1 MSNTDTT
8 DQTPD
13 RPLGRAPGPWD
24 VKPEPTS
31 AGGAA
36 PAPSAEVP
44 VEKDQ
49 SLVWAILSTALMGGF
64 LWWITGSA
72 IVAGAVLIGL
82 FVHEAGHALAMN
94 NLGMGPARIYIIP
107 FLGGLAKARREPKSE
122 WDGVLVSLAGPAFG
136 LLAMIPFVGVWMVLG
151 QGEWLMGA
159 FFIAMLNLVNLVP
172 APPLDGSKALGPVLT
187 RVHPRLEQ
195 IVLLVIGVAV
205 VWWGLT
211 TGRFILA
218 AFLAL
223 SVFSHLK
230 RGVWRAAW
238 GTLSWSEAGKSL
250 ALYLLTLAVCA
261 AAAVGALMPMT
272 AGDPS
277 GAVQLGLNYLGFG
290 R

>member
-8 DQTPD
+8 DQTPH
-13 RPLGRAPGPWD
+13 RTPGPWD
-24 VKPEPTS
+24 AKPDATS
-31 AGGAA
+31 ARETA
-36 PAPSAEVP
+36 PAPAAEAS

-49 SLVWAILSTALMGGF
+49 SLVWAMLSTALMGGF

-94 NLGMGPARIYIIP
+94 KLGMGPARIYIIP

-187 RVHPRLEQ
+187 RVHPRL
-195 IVLLVIGVAV
+195 
-205 VWWGLT
+205 
-211 TGRFILA
+211 
-218 AFLAL
+218 
-223 SVFSHLK
+223 
-230 RGVWRAAW
+230 
-238 GTLSWSEAGKSL
+238 
-250 ALYLLTLAVCA
+250 
-261 AAAVGALMPMT
+261 
-272 AGDPS
+272 
-277 GAVQLGLNYLGFG
+277 
-290 R
+290 

>member
-1 MSNTDTT
+1 MSNTNTT
-8 DQTPD
+8 DQTP
-13 RPLGRAPGPWD
+13 GRTQGRTPGPWD
-24 VKPEPTS
+24 AKPEATS
-31 AGGAA
+31 ARETA
-36 PAPSAEVP
+36 PAPAAEAQ

-49 SLVWAILSTALMGGF
+49 SLVWAMLSTALMGGF

-94 NLGMGPARIYIIP
+94 KLGMGPARIYIIP

-151 QGEWLMGA
+151 QGEWLMSA

-195 IVLLVIGVAV
+195 IVLLIIGVAV

-238 GTLSWSEAGKSL
+238 GTLSWPEAGKSL

-272 AGDPS
+272 GGDPS